1 MKKILLA
8 ATLLVALTSA
18 TFADGKNSNAKL
30 FSDLKTALKSVDEST
45 WKSTDAYKKATFSLN
60 GKNVSAF
67 VNAETAELIGFSFP
81 IEASA
86 LPEGTTENLAK
97 KYQGWQ
103 MINPIMFINSEG
115 HVSYFVQVNKGKSSL
130 ALSISSTGKPSIYGR
145 MYQ

>member
-30 FSDLKTALKSVDEST
+30 LSDLKTALKSVDEST
-45 WKSTDAYKKATFSLN
+45 WKSTDSYRKATFNLN

-67 VNAETAELIGFSFP
+67 VNPETTELIGFSFP

-86 LPEGTTENLAK
+86 LPEGTTENVAK

-103 MINPIMFINSEG
+103 MINPIMFINAAG
-115 HVSYFVQVNKGKSSL
+115 QVSYFVQVNKGQNSL
-130 ALSISSTGKPSIYGR
+130 ALRISSTGKPSIYGR